1 MKSLEL
7 FSGAGGL
14 ARGLELAGFKHAGF
28 VESDKNAC
36 NSLRKNFNPNLVYE
50 GDIRNFDLAC
60 VNEIDLIAGGPP
72 CQPFSLGG
80 KHKANEDQRDMF
92 PYAAKAVAHHKP
104 SAFIFE
110 NVKGLLRSS
119 FSKYFEYVIIRMTY
133 PEVSIKKYETWSEHF
148 NRLNQIKWSEH
159 SGIKYHLNFKLLNAA
174 DYGVPQI
181 RERVFIVGIR
191 SDLGVEW
198 SFPPTTHSRDI
209 LFRDQFITDY
219 YWQRHNI
226 RNALSVTEQEI
237 CSLKSQILE
246 LPLETAKLPWQTV
259 RDALGSVPHPASDH
273 GISDHIF
280 RAGAKTYPGHTGS
293 YIDLPAKTL
302 KAGGHGVP
310 GGENMIRYEDGSV
323 RYFTVYEGKLLQ
335 TFKSDFQIAGPW
347 GEAMRQIGNAVPTQL
362 AERIGQKLFNAL
374 SYRNEQRAHAA

>member
-1 MKSLEL
+1 
-7 FSGAGGL
+7 
-14 ARGLELAGFKHAGF
+14 
-28 VESDKNAC
+28 
-36 NSLRKNFNPNLVYE
+36 
-50 GDIRNFDLAC
+50 
-60 VNEIDLIAGGPP
+60 
-72 CQPFSLGG
+72 
-80 KHKANEDQRDMF
+80 
-92 PYAAKAVAHHKP
+92 
-104 SAFIFE
+104 
-110 NVKGLLRSS
+110 
-119 FSKYFEYVIIRMTY
+119 MTY
-133 PEVSIKKYETWSEHF
+133 PEVSIKEYETWSEHF
-148 NRLNQIKWSEH
+148 DRLTQIKWNEH

-198 SFPPTTHSRDI
+198 SFPPTTHSREV
-209 LFRDQFITDY
+209 LFRDQFITDH
-219 YWQRHNI
+219 YWQRHNV
-226 RNALSVTEQEI
+226 RNALPVTEQEV

-259 RDALGSVPHPASDH
+259 RDALGSIPHPASNH
-273 GISDHIF
+273 EISDHIF

-310 GGENMIRYEDGSV
+310 GGENMIRYVDGSV

-335 TFKSDFQIAGPW
+335 TFRPGFQIAGPW

-362 AERIGQKLFNAL
+362 AERIGQNLFNAL
-374 SYRNEQRAHAA
+374 TYRNEQRAYAA